1 MLLLTPAFIKSTI
14 TLKITVGMA
23 QFGSSCIMALD
34 QFNVVYV
41 AWMLTVS
48 VALGAV

>member
-1 MLLLTPAFIKSTI
+1 
-14 TLKITVGMA
+14 
-23 QFGSSCIMALD
+23 MALD

-48 VALGAV
+48 VALGVFTLGSVTAYDANN